1 MADSQ
6 RRNKMEVKLFKKTSK
21 YIDKDNQEKQAT
33 RFYVQCGDAL
43 IPVEVTYFKDKETG
57 KDDKYAS
64 RREVM
69 KAFASEFSQ
78 KEVKMNKSPNSDSS
92 DGN

>member
-1 MADSQ
+1 
-6 RRNKMEVKLFKKTSK
+6 MEVKLYKKTSK
-21 YIDKDNQEKQAT
+21 YIDKDNQEKHAT

-57 KDDKYAS
+57 RDDKYAS

-69 KAFASEFSQ
+69 KAFASEFPQ
-78 KEVKMNKSPNSDSS
+78 KEVKATNSSDEDSS
-92 DGN
+92 KPDLPF

>member
-1 MADSQ
+1 
-6 RRNKMEVKLFKKTSK
+6 MEVKLFKKTSK
-21 YIDKDNQEKQAT
+21 YIDKDNVERQAT

-57 KDDKYAS
+57 KDDKYVS

-69 KAFASEFSQ
+69 KAFASEFPQ
-78 KEVKMNKSPNSDSS
+78 KENKSATNGSS
-92 DGN
+92 DGDSSKPDLPF

>member
-1 MADSQ
+1 
-6 RRNKMEVKLFKKTSK
+6 MEVKLFKKTSK

-69 KAFASEFSQ
+69 KAFASEFPQ
-78 KEVKMNKSPNSDSS
+78 KQAEKKESSSNSDLPF
-92 DGN
+92 

>member
-1 MADSQ
+1 
-6 RRNKMEVKLFKKTSK
+6 MEVKLFKKTSK

-69 KAFASEFSQ
+69 KAFASEFPQ
-78 KEVKMNKSPNSDSS
+78 KPVEKKESSSNSDLPF
-92 DGN
+92 